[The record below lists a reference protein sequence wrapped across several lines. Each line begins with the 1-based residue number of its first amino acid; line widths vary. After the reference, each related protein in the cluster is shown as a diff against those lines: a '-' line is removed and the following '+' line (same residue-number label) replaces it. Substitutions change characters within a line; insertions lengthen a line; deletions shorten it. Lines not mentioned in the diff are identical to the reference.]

1 MLYLICA
8 ILFGLVG
15 AALAAYWTRDEH
27 LGTDDYI
34 MGAVLIGI
42 FGGGWF
48 ITVPTAAIIGVTYYV
63 FKFFRKVVKG
73 DIKFVSDEPT
83 L

>member
-1 MLYLICA
+1 MMYTIGA

-15 AALAAYWTRDEH
+15 AVLAAYWTRDEH

-34 MGAVLIGI
+34 VGAVLIGI
-42 FGGGWF
+42 FGGGWI
-48 ITVPTAAIIGVTYYV
+48 ITVPTATIVGVTYYV
-63 FKFFRKVVKG
+63 FKFFRKVIKG
-73 DIKFVSDEPT
+73 DIKFVADKPT